1 MSSRPAS
8 SHPFRFGIHLWRLP
22 TQGWRA
28 RAQRYE
34 QAGFST
40 VTLTDHMVVPQWEP
54 FTGLSAIAAVTERIG
69 IGTLVLDAPLRDP
82 VLTAK
87 SAATLELLS
96 DGRLEL
102 GIGAGYVSANF
113 AAVGRE
119 FEPAATRL
127 ARLDEWVTLVRRLWT
142 EPSTT
147 MHGRFYQVA
156 DSPMV
161 ASEPVRPRLLVGGG
175 GKHLLGLAGRM
186 ADTASLIPRQTSGE
200 WSVTDSLPDSTLEH
214 MIEKSAWVHEAASA
228 VGRDHQAI
236 ELNTM
241 VSRVIVGDDPEAA
254 IAAEATAAGLTRA
267 DGRLHPLPVRH
278 GKRGPRP
285 PRAVAPAN
293 RDLLLLPL
301 RPRRRADRLS
311 GRACG
316 RTAGRPRMGG
326 LEPLTG

>member
-1 MSSRPAS
+1 VTTRSDALTCSDV
-8 SHPFRFGIHLWRLP
+8 SHPFRFGVHLWRLP
-22 TQGWRA
+22 TKGWRA

-40 VTLTDHMVVPQWEP
+40 ITLTDHMVVPQWEP

-96 DGRLEL
+96 GGRLEL
-102 GIGAGYVSANF
+102 GVGAGYVSANF
-113 AAVGRE
+113 AAVGRV

-161 ASEPVRPRLLVGGG
+161 AAEPVRPRLLVGGG

-186 ADTASLIPRQTSGE
+186 ADTASLIPRQTSGA

-214 MIEKSAWVHEAASA
+214 MIEKAAWVHQAASA
-228 VGRDHQAI
+228 AGRDHQSI

-241 VSRVIVGDDPEAA
+241 VSQVIVGDDPEGA
-254 IAAEATAAGLTRA
+254 IASEAAAAGITREQMA
-267 DGRLHPLPVRH
+267 DSTLYLCGTGSEVR
-278 GKRGPRP
+278 
-285 PRAVAPAN
+285 
-293 RDLLLLPL
+293 
-301 RPRRRADRLS
+301 DRLELW
-311 GRACG
+311 RQ
-316 RTAGRPRMGG
+316 RTGLSYFSLFDPGDEQIDYLAEHVVGPLAGQ
-326 LEPLTG
+326 